1 MFQFTQISTHFK
13 LKGGLKSIVAVTVAV
28 GVIMTKSLTYLESGD
43 EKNESFFP
51 DILRLKLYISVFQP
65 GFRQIFTGFPEKL

>member
-1 MFQFTQISTHFK
+1 MCTVVNVRVTEMFQFTQISTHFK

-43 EKNESFFP
+43 EKMNLSFPTF
-51 DILRLKLYISVFQP
+51 
-65 GFRQIFTGFPEKL
+65 